1 MNSSPLEAKN
11 IGIVGGLATTFQ
23 PFIIHI
29 ESSFQ
34 IEDAFHGIAN
44 LSLCIAMEYL
54 YMYLGYF
61 QPSCIISNVP
71 VLSSSLHPW
80 QSILFMLTLLKGN
93 FLNSFSDYYL
103 LVYTDKTV

>member
-1 MNSSPLEAKN
+1 MFC
-11 IGIVGGLATTFQ
+11 GLATTFQ
-23 PFIIHI
+23 PFVIYI

-44 LSLCIAMEYL
+44 LSLSIAMEHL

-61 QPSCIISNVP
+61 QPSCIISSVP
-71 VLSSSLHPW
+71 VLSSSLRPW

-93 FLNSFSDYYL
+93 CFFKFLFRL
-103 LVYTDKTV
+103 LFASIYR

>member
-1 MNSSPLEAKN
+1 MFC
-11 IGIVGGLATTFQ
+11 GLATTFQ
-23 PFIIHI
+23 PFVIHI

-34 IEDAFHGIAN
+34 IEDALHGIAN
-44 LSLCIAMEYL
+44 LSLSIAMEYL

-61 QPSCIISNVP
+61 SASCIISSVL

-80 QSILFMLTLLKGN
+80 QSILLMLTLLKGN
-93 FLNSFSDYYL
+93 CFFFNSFSDCYL